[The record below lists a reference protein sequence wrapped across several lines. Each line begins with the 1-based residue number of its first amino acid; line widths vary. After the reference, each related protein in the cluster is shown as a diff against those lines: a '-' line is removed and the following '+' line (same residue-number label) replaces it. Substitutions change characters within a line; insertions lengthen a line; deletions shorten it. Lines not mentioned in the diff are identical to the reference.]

1 METLSD
7 YSPLSEAEKR
17 FIDGAG
23 DSARLTFGDGDIPD
37 QIAPGT
43 RIRAALIRFVLLG
56 KDPKIILHDKGIR
69 LRGAVITGRLD
80 LQGCD
85 CRRDISLTR
94 CRIEEPLS
102 LVNASLRGLHISGC
116 LMKGLMADNASF
128 SGALY
133 LRSGTV
139 IDGEISL
146 AGARIG
152 GDLQICDAEIH
163 SGVSDAVFAPSLRV
177 QGSVFL
183 GNYPYSQRVT
193 TLISEGMLFF
203 ASARVA
209 HDFFVTNTAIS
220 LPAEAQPAAFFG
232 ATEEHGNNIALS
244 LGRAVIGGILY
255 MQANQ
260 IGRGIVNLAGAE
272 VARLTDEPAGPG
284 AVYPI
289 RLDGFRYGD
298 FSRHAETSLAA
309 RLEWLARRPA
319 ETPFTAQPYEQL
331 AYVLRRL
338 GHRDDAQTVLMR
350 KEQVLRHENRL
361 LQKNPLLRAVSWSV
375 DAGLRLTVGYGYRP
389 GRAVFLALVLVVAL
403 GAFFQRA
410 WEAGDMTPNAAPILI
425 SGPWIEA
432 TVQRSENPAEFW
444 SQPGQAGQDW
454 ETFNAWAYA
463 ADLFIPIVSL
473 GQEAAWAPSTSRSPL
488 GRTGWWL
495 RWFAKT
501 VGWIVTALAAAA
513 ITGIIRRD

>member
-1 METLSD
+1 MKALSD
-7 YSPLSEAEKR
+7 FYPLSEAEKR
-17 FIDGAG
+17 FVEGAG
-23 DSARLTFGDGDIPD
+23 DSARLMFGDGEIPD
-37 QIAPGT
+37 QDSPDT

-56 KDPKIILHDKGIR
+56 KDTEIDLHDKGVR
-69 LRGAVITGRLD
+69 LRGAVITARLD

-85 CRRDISLTR
+85 CRRGISLTL
-94 CRIEEPLS
+94 CRVEESLS
-102 LVNASLRGLHISGC
+102 LINATLRGLHISGC
-116 LMKGLMADNASF
+116 LMKGVMADNANF

-139 IDGEISL
+139 IEGEISL

-163 SGVSDAVFAPSLRV
+163 SGASDAVFAPSLRV
-177 QGSVFL
+177 EGAVFL
-183 GNYPYSQRVT
+183 GNYPYSQGVT
-193 TLISEGMLFF
+193 ALISEGMLFF
-203 ASARVA
+203 ASARIA
-209 HDFFVTNTAIS
+209 HVFFVTNTAIS
-220 LPAEAQPAAFFG
+220 LPAEVQSAGFFG

-244 LGRAVIGGILY
+244 LGRAAIGGILY

-260 IGRGIVNLAGAE
+260 IGRGIVNLAGAD

-361 LQKNPLLRAVSWSV
+361 LQKNALLRALSWGV
-375 DAGLRLTVGYGYRP
+375 DTGLRFAVCGLRFAADGWLWLPARTGGDSGTGDGCGAGGIFSAGLGG
-389 GRAVFLALVLVVAL
+389 GRHDTQC
-403 GAFFQRA
+403 GADPDFKPLDRNH
-410 WEAGDMTPNAAPILI
+410 G
-425 SGPWIEA
+425 A
-432 TVQRSENPAEFW
+432 TV
-444 SQPGQAGQDW
+444 
-454 ETFNAWAYA
+454 
-463 ADLFIPIVSL
+463 
-473 GQEAAWAPSTSRSPL
+473 
-488 GRTGWWL
+488 
-495 RWFAKT
+495 
-501 VGWIVTALAAAA
+501 
-513 ITGIIRRD
+513 